1 MEKENI
7 IFGIRAIIEAI
18 QAGTAVDKVF
28 IQKEIAGEL
37 MKDLMKVMK
46 RANINFSYVPVEK
59 LNRLTPNNHQGA
71 VASISPIG
79 FMELEHLV
87 ESTMESGKQ
96 PLFLILDQ
104 ISDARN
110 FGAIIRTAECTG
122 VNGIIVQKAGSAP
135 VNGDTVKTSAGA
147 VFNVP
152 ICKVEHIKDAADGG
166 WEGLMLRKNTIYK
179 GKRSSDILKVKS
191 FVDAEYTVV
200 SVENSINRV
209 IVEGKEI
216 EEEMLKN
223 VVIEHKG
230 FKVDVGSGFSQE
242 QRRHYF
248 KNPEEIIGKT
258 ITVQYFEETYNDKG
272 GISLRFPT
280 VKVVHGDKREV

>member
-1 MEKENI
+1 MEKEQI

-18 QAGTAVDKVF
+18 QSGQEVDKVF
-28 IQKEIAGEL
+28 IQKDISGEL

-71 VASISPIG
+71 VASTSPIG
-79 FMELEHLV
+79 FMDLEDLV
-87 ESTMESGKQ
+87 ETTIATGRV

-122 VNGIIVQKAGSAP
+122 VDGIIVQKAGSAP

-152 ICKVEHIKDAADGG
+152 ICKVEHIKDAIFY
-166 WEGLMLRKNTIYK
+166 LQ
-179 GKRSSDILKVKS
+179 
-191 FVDAEYTVV
+191 
-200 SVENSINRV
+200 
-209 IVEGKEI
+209 
-216 EEEMLKN
+216 
-223 VVIEHKG
+223 
-230 FKVDVGSGFSQE
+230 GSGIKTVAATEKTDQNIYDLSLNEPLAIIMGSEDRGINPSVLKMVDEKAKLPMFGSIGSLNVAVACGAFLYE
-242 QRRHYF
+242 AVRQRH
-248 KNPEEIIGKT
+248 
-258 ITVQYFEETYNDKG
+258 
-272 GISLRFPT
+272 
-280 VKVVHGDKREV
+280 